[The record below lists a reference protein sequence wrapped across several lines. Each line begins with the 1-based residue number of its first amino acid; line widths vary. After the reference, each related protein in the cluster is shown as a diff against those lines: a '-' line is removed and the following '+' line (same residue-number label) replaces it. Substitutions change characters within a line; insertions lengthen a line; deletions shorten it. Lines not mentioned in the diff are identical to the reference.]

1 MIRKQ
6 SRKVLVLMFTSL
18 LTGLGYATPV
28 KAQLNLSD
36 LGGINIWNSVAPT
49 FGLDSTLS
57 ADTINTAESLSQ
69 SLDDAYAACEQSIQ
83 SISNVPR
90 RFARGTGPADGVCI
104 TSECQRL
111 QNLQTEAQNFLESLD
126 QVQQE
131 QLSDLGIRV
140 W

>member
-1 MIRKQ
+1 MIKKQ
-6 SRKVLVLMFTSL
+6 SRKVLALIFTSL

-57 ADTINTAESLSQ
+57 ADTINTAESLSD
-69 SLDDAYAACEQSIQ
+69 SLEDAYAACEDSLKLI
-83 SISNVPR
+83 NNYPR
-90 RFARGTGPADGVCI
+90 RFARGTRPVDEVCI
-104 TSECQRL
+104 TSECL
-111 QNLQTEAQNFLESLD
+111 ELENLQREAQNFLESLD

-131 QLSDLGIRV
+131 QLSDLGLRV